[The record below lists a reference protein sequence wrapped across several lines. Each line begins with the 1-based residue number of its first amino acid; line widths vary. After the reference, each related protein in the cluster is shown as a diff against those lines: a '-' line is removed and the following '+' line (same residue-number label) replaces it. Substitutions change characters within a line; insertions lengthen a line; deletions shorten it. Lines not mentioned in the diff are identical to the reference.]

1 MIQPIKAL
9 KQKQVVEM
17 VVKGSTRII
26 VNLSVGILLPPPFS
40 CLVSIFLEI
49 MNSELSLK
57 PYKFNVPFVFLHLLF
72 S

>member
-26 VNLSVGILLPPPFS
+26 VNLSVGILL
-40 CLVSIFLEI
+40 LT
-49 MNSELSLK
+49 SLFMSGK
-57 PYKFNVPFVFLHLLF
+57 YILGNYEFRIIIETI
-72 S
+72 